1 MEAGNKVEVVLI
13 ILLFE
18 IIAPMLSAGIAGW
31 LFGSSLVKAKPS
43 VSKAKAFFRGLL
55 ISFIGSILAGLIIV
69 ALFAFGTAF
78 SGEMSLA
85 GNRLFSG
92 ALVLLIMG
100 FPIYGT
106 WGGLSAIGLS
116 AWTTTRSDS
125 INNDT

>member
-85 GNRLFSG
+85 GNRLFFRCFGSSY
-92 ALVLLIMG
+92 
-100 FPIYGT
+100 YGVSNL
-106 WGGLSAIGLS
+106 WDLGRSFGY
-116 AWTTTRSDS
+116 WTIRMD
-125 INNDT
+125 NYEK